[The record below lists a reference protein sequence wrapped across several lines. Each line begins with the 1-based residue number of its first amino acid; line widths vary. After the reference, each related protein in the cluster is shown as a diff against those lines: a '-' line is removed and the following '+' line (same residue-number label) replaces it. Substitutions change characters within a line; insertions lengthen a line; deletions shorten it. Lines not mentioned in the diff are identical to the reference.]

1 MEIKKIFA
9 VIAGVFTSLAGLI
22 AVFLL
27 GKKVGDKPL
36 EKREDIKD
44 GMARAK
50 EDKKNEI
57 EKTDA
62 NSLIDQSSD
71 AAGHR
76 SRIAEHQ
83 GSFGLDADRAVSD
96 ILRGAGSG
104 AVGRSKKDSGK
115 RD

>member
-83 GSFGLDADRAVSD
+83 GTFGLDADRAVSD
-96 ILRGAGSG
+96 LLRNASSGS
-104 AVGRSKKDSGK
+104 VGRRKKDSGK